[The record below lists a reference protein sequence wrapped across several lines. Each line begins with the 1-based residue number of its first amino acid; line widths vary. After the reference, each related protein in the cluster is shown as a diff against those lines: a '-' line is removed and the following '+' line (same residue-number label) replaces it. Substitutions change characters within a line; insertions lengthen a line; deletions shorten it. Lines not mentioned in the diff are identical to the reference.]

1 MEKNTLLYLLIL
13 GIIVFVY
20 FYIKKNFK
28 FPKIGAMAMVTGG
41 VKCGKSTFAVGLAFS
56 EFKRRRRIT
65 KIKNFFRRLLK
76 KSEEPLPL
84 IYSNVPL
91 SEPYVPLTED
101 LLLRKKRFVYG
112 SVIYVNEAS
121 LVADSQLVFNMDTN
135 ERLLLFNK
143 LIGHECKGG
152 CIIYDTQAISDVHY
166 SIKRCLSE
174 YFYIHH
180 LYKWIP
186 FFLVATVRECRYSD
200 DGSVIAVESEDT
212 EDTLRRVIIPKST
225 WKKFDA
231 YCFSSLTDDLPVED
245 KEILSKSLK
254 VEKVFS
260 FREYPSLIEQ
270 GKQDKKPTQEVNF
283 EHTTQKGLAKEF
295 CKYYQKGF
303 CTVKKTTCYGSCL
316 KIKNKKE

>member
-1 MEKNTLLYLLIL
+1 MEKNCLIYIIIL
-13 GIIVFVY
+13 GAIIFVY
-20 FYIKKNFK
+20 FYIRKNFK
-28 FPKIGAMAMVTGG
+28 FPKVGAMAMITGG
-41 VKCGKSTFAVGLAFS
+41 VKCGKSTFAVSLAFK
-56 EFKRRRRIT
+56 ELKRKRRVV
-65 KIKNFFRRLLK
+65 KIKNFIRRLLK
-76 KSEEPLPL
+76 KEEEELPL

-121 LVADSQLVFNMDTN
+121 LVADSQLINNMEIN

-152 CIIYDTQAISDVHY
+152 CIIYDTQCISDVHY

-186 FFLVATVRECRYSD
+186 FFLVATIRECRYSD
-200 DGSVIAVESEDT
+200 DGSVVNVENTDT

-231 YCFSSLTDDLPVED
+231 YCFSSLTDDLPVANE
-245 KEILSKSLK
+245 EVLTNTLK
-254 VEKVFS
+254 VDKVFS
-260 FREYPSLIEQ
+260 FRQYKSLIDM
-270 GKQDKKPTQEVNF
+270 GKQDN
-283 EHTTQKGLAKEF
+283 
-295 CKYYQKGF
+295 
-303 CTVKKTTCYGSCL
+303 
-316 KIKNKKE
+316 KNKELKK